1 MEVKLR
7 SKISHWPKIL
17 HRYVLY
23 WVIDPWWLILFFSY
37 FFRGQDWS
45 GGDIDGG
52 EGGVGTI
59 VERIKPSASTS
70 QERSIVI
77 VLWDSTG
84 QQSQCVTGHMNS
96 FALRVI
102 DNALVGI
109 RHEGKKCKFCNE
121 DDNSVA
127 GILWACSTCNGVSL
141 CTAHYMGDKH
151 DLSHPFLRFD
161 TPTSPALML
170 LPRKGSRKQQIK
182 GVFPGAKVQRS
193 ADWMWQGKL
202 PHLLLIK
209 L

>member
-1 MEVKLR
+1 MTTFAQLSTRLKNFLRGWLLVLGLKEGLVECATVCVK
-7 SKISHWPKIL
+7 SVVIL
-17 HRYVLY
+17 
-23 WVIDPWWLILFFSY
+23 
-37 FFRGQDWS
+37 
-45 GGDIDGG
+45 
-52 EGGVGTI
+52 
-59 VERIKPSASTS
+59 
-70 QERSIVI
+70 
-77 VLWDSTG
+77 
-84 QQSQCVTGHMNS
+84 
-96 FALRVI
+96 
-102 DNALVGI
+102 
-109 RHEGKKCKFCNE
+109 
-121 DDNSVA
+121 DNSVA